1 MLFYEN
7 RYSKMRSLNSIV
19 HVFVKCVVLKDLSEP
34 LNMLSK
40 FQLILNNFSDFKLSC
55 KNSTFNGLKFKKNK
69 LEIDKVLRERCY
81 ISFFLALFKYVF
93 QKTIPV

>member
-1 MLFYEN
+1 MCCLERFV
-7 RYSKMRSLNSIV
+7 RAFK
-19 HVFVKCVVLKDLSEP
+19 HV
-34 LNMLSK
+34 LSK

-81 ISFFLALFKYVF
+81 ISLFLALFKYVF
-93 QKTIPV
+93 QKTIPVQNQLIPL